1 MELRRI
7 VGLNARRLR
16 EAAELSQD
24 AVAES
29 MGVEQGYLSRIEAG
43 QKNLTL
49 DTLEL
54 LARALRVNPSELCD
68 PDVHSSRRARR

>member
-1 MELRRI
+1 MGLRKT

-16 EAAELSQD
+16 QTAKLSQD
-24 AVAES
+24 EVAAEI
-29 MGVEQGYLSRIEAG
+29 GVDQGYLSRIEAG

-54 LARALRVNPSELCD
+54 LARALGAEPAQFFEPV
-68 PDVHSSRRARR
+68 RAPTKRLR